1 MAYYPYKQV
10 LLSLIILSLINNF
23 MRITNARYINLDI
36 NPKITLR
43 FISGLPENS
52 SVAKV
57 RCQSKD
63 DDLGD
68 RTLNPGDQFDF
79 SFRMNFFATTLYFCS
94 FTWGTKH
101 NSFDVFKGGKSYC
114 PNRPFKRVYCTWLL
128 KDSGIYLALGSNP
141 PPESFKFIHPWLS

>member
-1 MAYYPYKQV
+1 MSLKMAYYPYKQV

-23 MRITNARYINLDI
+23 MQITNARYINLDI

-79 SFRMNFFATTLYFCS
+79 SFRMNFFATTLLQS
-94 FTWGTKH
+94 IIVLM
-101 NSFDVFKGGKSYC
+101 S
-114 PNRPFKRVYCTWLL
+114 L
-128 KDSGIYLALGSNP
+128 KEEKAIAQTDLSREFIVLGC
-141 PPESFKFIHPWLS
+141 